1 MTDTNNWRVECR
13 TCGWTDSPG
22 LYPNGCPVCL
32 KRGNVQAVTVQPPT
46 RPNPDPATGKSR
58 GIWNQWGNW
67 LPSVP
72 VEHRRTLGEGN
83 SPLLQVDWLTELT
96 GCSEIY
102 LKMEATNPT
111 GAHKDRF
118 HAVTT
123 AVAASLGMRGVFSAS
138 TGNHGL
144 SMTVYAQLHGL
155 ESVVLSNPR
164 MPMLLQRAIRFAGGI
179 PFMSDAALST
189 EIATD
194 LLATGEWL
202 PASTLWPMFIANPY
216 GVEGYK
222 TIAWEIAAEM
232 KQQSPAWILVPTA
245 GADLLTGLW
254 FGYEDL
260 QRMGTRVNWPRL
272 CACQPDGA
280 APLVQTL
287 RSGEKTIKRLD
298 HAYSVALSI
307 ADPITG
313 QTALDAIAATDGD
326 AVSVSDE
333 EILTM
338 GVLLARHGLLVEPSS
353 AASVASLRHLAIRHP
368 EMRAQPVVCIITSS
382 ALKWLDDY
390 DAAATPSGIFVNSLS
405 EAQKAI
411 ETNSRSLS

>member
-1 MTDTNNWRVECR
+1 MIPQGDWQVECR
-13 TCGWTDSPG
+13 LCGWTGAPG
-22 LYPNGCPVCL
+22 LYPAGCPACFE
-32 KRGNVQAVTVQPPT
+32 RGDTQAVTVQAPAQPSPSPT
-46 RPNPDPATGKSR
+46 TGTSR

-67 LPSVP
+67 LPAVP
-72 VEHRRTLGEGN
+72 TAYRRTLGEGD
-83 SPLLQVDWLTELT
+83 SPLLRVDWLSEIT
-96 GCSEIY
+96 GCAEIY

-179 PFMSDAALST
+179 PFMTDAEVSAEIAAALV
-189 EIATD
+189 D
-194 LLATGEWL
+194 TGEWL
-202 PASTLWPMFIANPY
+202 PASTLWPMPIANPY

-222 TIAWEIAAEM
+222 TIAWEIAAELE
-232 KQQSPAWILVPTA
+232 QRPPAWILVPTA

-254 FGYEDL
+254 LGYEDL
-260 QRMGTRVNWPRL
+260 YRMELAKDLPRL

-280 APLVQTL
+280 APLVRAL
-287 RSGEKTIKRLD
+287 RSGAKTIERLD
-298 HAYSVALSI
+298 HAFSVALSI

-338 GVLLARHGLLVEPSS
+338 GALLARHGLLVEPSS
-353 AASVASLRHLAIRHP
+353 AASVASLGHLAKRHP
-368 EMRAQPVVCIITSS
+368 EMRNQPVVCIITSS

-390 DAAATPSGIFVNSLS
+390 GPAAEPSGIPVDSLS
-405 EAQKAI
+405 DAWRVIEA
-411 ETNSRSLS
+411 SR

>member
-1 MTDTNNWRVECR
+1 MTGAGNWQVECR
-13 TCGWTDSPG
+13 TCGWTGAPG
-22 LYPNGCPVCL
+22 LYSNGCPACL
-32 KRGNVQAVTVQPPT
+32 ERGTVQAVTVRPPAQ
-46 RPNPDPATGKSR
+46 PNPSPATGASR
-58 GIWNQWGNW
+58 GIWSQWGNW
-67 LPSVP
+67 LPDVSVK
-72 VEHRRTLGEGN
+72 HRRTLGEGN
-83 SPLLQVDWLTELT
+83 SPLLRVDWLSKPT
-96 GCSEIY
+96 GCSEVY

-123 AVAASLGMRGVFSAS
+123 AVAASLGMRGTFSAS

-179 PFMSDAALST
+179 PFMSNANLSA
-189 EIATD
+189 EIAAD

-202 PASTLWPMFIANPY
+202 PASTLWPMPIANPY

-222 TIAWEIAAEM
+222 TIAWEIAAELA
-232 KQQSPAWILVPTA
+232 QRPPAWILVPTA

-254 FGYEDL
+254 LGYEDL
-260 QRMGTRVNWPRL
+260 QRMGTVASPPHL

-280 APLVQTL
+280 APLVRAL
-287 RSGEKTIKRLD
+287 RSGAKTIERLD
-298 HAYSVALSI
+298 RAYSVALSI

-313 QTALDAIAATDGD
+313 QTALDAIAVTDGD

-333 EILTM
+333 EILAM
-338 GVLLARHGLLVEPSS
+338 GALLARHGLLVEPSS
-353 AASVASLRHLAIRHP
+353 AASVASLTHLAQRHP
-368 EMRAQPVVCIITSS
+368 EMRDQPVVCVITSS

-390 DAAATPSGIFVNSLS
+390 GRAAESSGIPIDSLS
-405 EAQKAI
+405 EAWTVI
-411 ETNSRSLS
+411 EASR